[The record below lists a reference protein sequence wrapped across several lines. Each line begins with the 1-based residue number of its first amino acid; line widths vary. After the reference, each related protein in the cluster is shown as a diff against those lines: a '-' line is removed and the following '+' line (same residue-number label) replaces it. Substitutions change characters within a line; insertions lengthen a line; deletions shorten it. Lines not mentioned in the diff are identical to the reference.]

1 MGQTK
6 DREAPP
12 PDYKGNIPTG
22 YYVGRSATWK
32 DLFFIRVLSLEGNT
46 TKALQALDSVKIY
59 PLATAGEPVTFHFV
73 DVTDKSLSNP
83 LLQWEN
89 KLDYWKQLKA
99 VIDAETTPQDF
110 RSMFGMLQ
118 SLGIEKG
125 IPFNPDARM
134 TSILKEAAIKANA
147 EMRVNSFANRDPQR
161 LVWSD
166 RNWEWTPLRQL
177 DATTKDLSTGSFLDL
192 QAMDNAYFQGIGANP
207 SMGKREPGA
216 GSIYFAAFRDNT
228 GAYLDGGKS
237 YKLTVPGPVPANLF
251 WSATVYDTNTR
262 SEIATDQH
270 KAAIRSLFEKPKP
283 NPDGSIDLYFGPKA
297 PLGKENQWVKTIP
310 GEGWFVYFRI
320 YGPQAPAFNGTW
332 KLNNIVE
339 LK

>member
-1 MGQTK
+1 VGQ
-6 DREAPP
+6 
-12 PDYKGNIPTG
+12 
-22 YYVGRSATWK
+22 SATWK
-32 DLFFIRVLSLEGNT
+32 DFFAIRTIPPEGNA
-46 TKALQALDSVKIY
+46 TKALQMVDGVKIY
-59 PLATAGEPVTFHFV
+59 PLVKAGQPVTFHFV
-73 DVTDKSLSNP
+73 DVTDKTFPNF

-110 RSMFGMLQ
+110 RSMLGMLQ

-134 TSILKEAAIKANA
+134 TSILKEVAIKANA
-147 EMRVNSFANRDPQR
+147 QMSVNTYANRDPQR

-166 RNWEWTPLRQL
+166 RNWEWSPLRQFN
-177 DATTKDLSTGSFLDL
+177 ATTKDIGTWSFLDL
-192 QAMDNAYFQGIGANP
+192 QAMDHFYFQAIGA
-207 SMGKREPGA
+207 SLSIGKREPGA
-216 GSIYFAAFRDNT
+216 GSIYFGAFRDNT
-228 GAYLDGGKS
+228 RAFLDGGKS
-237 YKLTVPGPVPANLF
+237 YKLTVPGPVPSNLF

-262 SEIATDQH
+262 SEIVTDQH

-283 NPDGSIDLYFGPKA
+283 NPDDSIDLYFGPKA

-310 GEGWFVYFRI
+310 GDGWFIYFRL
-320 YGPQAPAFNGTW
+320 YGPQAPAFNRTW

-339 LK
+339 VK